1 LRHSLAR
8 SSKRRVLGFVEASNG
23 KEVVQDLKT
32 SADFCLL
39 LTDIV
44 MPEMEGLE
52 LIKHLRRYHPKLP
65 IVAMSGTFEG
75 GFLML
80 RECSAL
86 KKPCKNLLNERR
98 SWRLGICLNLT
109 IISGP

>member
-1 LRHSLAR
+1 MTKTILIAEDDERLRHSLA
-8 SSKRRVLGFVEASNG
+8 SILEEVGYSVVEASND

-52 LIKHLRRYHPKLP
+52 LIRHLRRLP
-65 IVAMSGTFEG
+65 SETTDRCHVRD
-75 GFLML
+75 L
-80 RECSAL
+80 RRTVS
-86 KKPCKNLLNERR
+86 
-98 SWRLGICLNLT
+98 
-109 IISGP
+109 